1 MGLERGGLAKCLSG
15 NVPTG
20 CSSLAMWVLEP
31 IVYGTCDESCVGG
44 TNERTSRQP
53 GLEMVGLGFGETRHV
68 VLGAGVHVCKYRIL
82 TIRCNDHGS
91 LRERWRETSGPLLV
105 RAVQ

>member
-44 TNERTSRQP
+44 TN
-53 GLEMVGLGFGETRHV
+53 
-68 VLGAGVHVCKYRIL
+68 
-82 TIRCNDHGS
+82 
-91 LRERWRETSGPLLV
+91 
-105 RAVQ
+105 

>member
-20 CSSLAMWVLEP
+20 CFLLAMWVLEP

-44 TNERTSRQP
+44 TN
-53 GLEMVGLGFGETRHV
+53 
-68 VLGAGVHVCKYRIL
+68 
-82 TIRCNDHGS
+82 
-91 LRERWRETSGPLLV
+91 
-105 RAVQ
+105 